1 MVARGRGPV
10 GVPAGPTGR
19 YTPPMAHRPSGA
31 VVTQPAGRLRS
42 LAARYLFPIV
52 IALHVA
58 IAAAVSVQYC
68 AKILKPRGDGHT
80 NSAILRWKAE
90 FEEMEQGENVHA
102 KYNYPNPP
110 ILPQLLTPVFR
121 LIEVNFVAGAMTWF
135 VLKLGMAVV
144 SWLWA
149 FRLVQTPGR
158 AYPWWAKVVAID
170 ACLIPVIGDLKHGN
184 VNLLILF
191 LVMGALYAF
200 SRGKDVPSGL
210 LLALAIASKVTPAL
224 FVVYFAWKRAWRVL
238 VGTAVGLVL
247 FFLLVPAAIF
257 AVQDGSVG
265 RGWERNWDALV
276 AWEKG
281 MVEPYLVRGEV
292 TSERENQSLPG
303 VLTRLLSHEPS
314 FSKWVDGVDTPQ
326 AYHNLADLDR
336 RTIKRLVQVCQVLF
350 VGLMVWLCRAPV
362 RSQDGPPTAVRH
374 GWRPA
379 AEYSLI
385 LVGML
390 LFSERTWKH
399 HCVTLVLPFAVLSYG
414 AFAGGFSRRG
424 RLAARVSLF
433 TAAAF
438 VLLPTAL
445 EAFGSHTLADVGT
458 VEPGA
463 RGRLGLNPNSPRELA
478 QVYGAY
484 LWAFLALLVGLG
496 VMLAGDRPR
505 PQAAAR
511 TGGAASR

>member
-1 MVARGRGPV
+1 V
-10 GVPAGPTGR
+10 
-19 YTPPMAHRPSGA
+19 AHRPSGA
-31 VVTQPAGRLRS
+31 VVTQPARRLRAF
-42 LAARYLFPIV
+42 AARNAFPIV
-52 IALHVA
+52 VALHIA
-58 IAAAVSVQYC
+58 IVAAVAVQYC

-90 FEEMEQGENVHA
+90 FEEMEQGANVHA

-110 ILPQLLTPVFR
+110 ILPQLLTLVFK

-135 VLKLGMAVV
+135 FLKLGMAVV
-144 SWLWA
+144 SWKWA

-158 AYPWWAKVVAID
+158 AFPWWAKVVAVD
-170 ACLIPVIGDLKHGN
+170 ACLVPVIGDLKHGN

-191 LVMGALYAF
+191 LVMSALYAF

-238 VGTAVGLVL
+238 VGTAIGLVL
-247 FFLLVPAAIF
+247 FFLLVPAAFF
-257 AVQDGSVG
+257 AVEDGSAS
-265 RGWERNWDALV
+265 RGWERNWEALV

-281 MVEPYLVRGEV
+281 MIEPYLVRGEV

-326 AYHNLADLDR
+326 AYHNVADLDR
-336 RTIKRLVQVCQVLF
+336 GTVKRLVQVCQVLF

-362 RSQDGPPTAVRH
+362 RSKDEPPTAVRR
-374 GWRPA
+374 GWRLA
-379 AEYSLI
+379 AEYSLV

-390 LFSERTWKH
+390 MFSERTWKH

-414 AFAGGFSRRG
+414 AFADGFSRRV
-424 RLAARVSLF
+424 RLAARTSLF
-433 TAAAF
+433 TAAAL
-438 VLLPTAL
+438 VLLPTAM
-445 EAFGSHTLADVGT
+445 EAFGGLTLADLGT

-463 RGRLGLNPNSPRELA
+463 RARLGLNPNSPRELA
-478 QVYGAY
+478 QVCGAY
-484 LWAFLALLVGLG
+484 LWGFLALLVGLSA
-496 VMLAGDRPR
+496 MLAGARA
-505 PQAAAR
+505 QAAAR
-511 TGGAASR
+511 TGGEASR

>member
-1 MVARGRGPV
+1 
-10 GVPAGPTGR
+10 
-19 YTPPMAHRPSGA
+19 
-31 VVTQPAGRLRS
+31 VTRPAGRLRS
-42 LAARYLFPIV
+42 FAVRYSFQIV
-52 IALHVA
+52 VALHVA
-58 IAAAVSVQYC
+58 IVAAVAVQYC
-68 AKILKPRGDGHT
+68 AKVLKPRGDGYT

-110 ILPQLLTPVFR
+110 ILPQLLTPVFK
-121 LIEVNFVAGAMTWF
+121 LIEVSLVAGAMTWF
-135 VLKLGMAVV
+135 FLKLGMAVV
-144 SWLWA
+144 SWVGA

-158 AYPWWAKVVAID
+158 PYPWWAKVVAID
-170 ACLIPVIGDLKHGN
+170 AGLIPVVGDLKHGN

-200 SRGKDVPSGL
+200 SRGKDVLSGL

-238 VGTAVGLVL
+238 IGTAVGLVL
-247 FFLLVPAAIF
+247 FFLLVPSAFF
-257 AVQDGSVG
+257 AVQDGSLS
-265 RGWERNWDALV
+265 RGWERNWDALT

-281 MVEPYLVRGEV
+281 MIEPYLVRGEV

-314 FSKWVDGVDTPQ
+314 FSKWIDGVDRPL
-326 AYHNLADLDR
+326 AYHNVADLDR
-336 RTIKRLVQVCQVLF
+336 GTIKRVVQACQAVFLV
-350 VGLMVWLCRAPV
+350 LMIWLCRSPV
-362 RSQDGPPTAVRH
+362 RVAAGPSADVRR

-399 HCVTLVLPFAVLSYG
+399 HCVTLVLPFAVLGYG
-414 AFAGGFSRRG
+414 AFADGFSRRV

-433 TAAAF
+433 TGAAF
-438 VLLPTAL
+438 VLLPTVAEL
-445 EAFGSHTLADVGT
+445 FGDVTLASVGT
-458 VEPGA
+458 IDPAAGEYS
-463 RGRLGLNPNSPRELA
+463 RLNPNSPRELT
-478 QVYGAY
+478 QVYGSY
-484 LWAFLALLVGLG
+484 LWGFLALLAGLG
-496 VMLAGDRPR
+496 VMLASER

-511 TGGAASR
+511 TGDGAASR